1 VKIGINALWLIPGG
15 VGGTES
21 YLRNLIRVMEQI
33 DRDDEFIVFTNAEN
47 AGTFGL
53 SAPNFREVRCPVRAV
68 SRPKRIL
75 WEQVALPLQ
84 VARER
89 LDVLHSGGY
98 TAPLST
104 NAASVVTIHDLNYHY
119 FPEDWSRAALIA
131 NQLLIPRVARRSTRI
146 ITVSHCSKRAM
157 IEVLQIDPSK
167 IDVIYHGVDGN
178 LAPPIDGEERAVRE
192 RYRLGGP
199 FILSVTA
206 SHPHKN
212 LDGLL
217 RAYDRA
223 CQEWPSS
230 PPLVIVGI
238 KGRHQEALESML
250 QQRSTRGRVVLT
262 GWIDAPT
269 LAALYRAAHLF
280 VFPSKYEGFGFPVLE
295 AMLAG
300 VPVVSSNA
308 TSLPE
313 VTGDAAVSIDPSDD
327 AQLAGAMRKT
337 FEDEALRRDLVA
349 RGRAQAAHF
358 TWRRAAEAT
367 LDSYRSAALRRR
379 FATTPPEIPHNV

>member
-1 VKIGINALWLIPGG
+1 VKIGFNALYLIPGG

-21 YLRNLIRVMEQI
+21 YLRNLIRALEHI
-33 DRDDEFIVFTNAEN
+33 DRDDEFVIFTNAEN

-53 SAPNFREVRCPVRAV
+53 SAPNFREVRSPVRAV
-68 SRPKRIL
+68 SRPQRIL
-75 WEQVALPLQ
+75 WEQLGLPLQ

-98 TAPLST
+98 TAPLLT
-104 NAASVVTIHDLNYHY
+104 TAANVVTIHDLNYHY
-119 FPEDWSRAALIA
+119 FPEDWSRSALIA
-131 NQLLIPRVARRSTRI
+131 NQVLIPLVARRSTRV
-146 ITVSHCSKRAM
+146 ITDSHSSERA
-157 IEVLQIDPSK
+157 IAEVLRVPSSK
-167 IDVIYHGVDGN
+167 IDVVHLGVDGN
-178 LAPPIDGEERAVRE
+178 LAPAAAGEESAVRE
-192 RYRLGGP
+192 KYRLDGP
-199 FILSVTA
+199 FMLSVTA

-217 RAYDRA
+217 RAYERA
-223 CQEWPSS
+223 CADWPKP

-250 QQRSTRGRVVLT
+250 EEKGAHGRVVLT
-262 GWIDAPT
+262 GWIEAPT

-295 AMLAG
+295 AMISG

-313 VTGDAAVSIDPSDD
+313 LTGDAAVSIDPGDD
-327 AQLAGAMRKT
+327 AALAAAMRKT
-337 FEDEALRRDLVA
+337 FEDEALRRGLVA
-349 RGRAQAAHF
+349 RGRAQAARF

-367 LDSYRSAALRRR
+367 LDSYRKAVA
-379 FATTPPEIPHNV
+379 